1 MQDIYGKYL
10 LESTNDKTDV
20 TEVIEKMLREY
31 SVCILGTGEFYV
43 SGVDMPDGA
52 TLMGLGHGSKIVLA
66 EAVNDGYAVKMGS
79 NCTVKDL
86 SFFGHKSGITLPEV
100 VGTRHGV
107 VFGGTASTSSDA
119 QPRNSIVTSC
129 FMTSFEG
136 GGITCVDTGYSTVSS
151 ITASN
156 CHITNCGAGINI
168 PFFSEYHE
176 FTNMLCAHNLYGCI
190 NNGGNNVFVNC
201 GFNSNKIGFL
211 IDNSEGQ
218 SKNNSH
224 GSVVGCTFN
233 HSDRNNGIGIKLLRA
248 RYGYVFTGCQMGYSE
263 IFVENSTN
271 ILFSAFNFVVGS
283 QKIHVHGGKLVMFS
297 DCMFCEQPTLS
308 IADNESVIFS
318 DCYTADGIP
327 VNK

>member
-1 MQDIYGKYL
+1 MEILGGKYL
-10 LESTNDKTDV
+10 LESTGDNTDV
-20 TEVIEKMLREY
+20 TEKIEAMLNENG
-31 SVCILGTGEFYV
+31 VCLLGCGVFYV
-43 SGVDMPDGA
+43 SGIDMPDGS
-52 TLMGLGHGSKIVLA
+52 TLMGVGKASRIVLRDSVA
-66 EAVNDGYAVKMGS
+66 DGYAVKLGS
-79 NCTVKDL
+79 ECTVKNLAVLGGEKKIDL
-86 SFFGHKSGITLPEV
+86 PAEV
-100 VGTRHGV
+100 GRRHGIL
-107 VFGGTASTSSDA
+107 FRGTANETSDP
-119 QPRNSIVTSC
+119 QPHNSIVQSC
-129 FMTSFEG
+129 FLTSFEG
-136 GGITCVDTGYSTVSS
+136 GGITCVNTGYSTSSS

-176 FTNMLCAHNLYGCI
+176 FTNMLCVYNLYGCI

-201 GFNSNKIGFL
+201 GFNSNKVGFL

-263 IFVENSTN
+263 IYVENSTN

-283 QKIHVHGGKLVMFS
+283 QKIHVRGGKLVMFS

>member
-1 MQDIYGKYL
+1 MQEVYEKYL
-10 LESTNDKTDV
+10 LESTNDETDV
-20 TEVIEKMLREY
+20 TEAIEHMLREY
-31 SVCILGTGEFYV
+31 GACVLGAGEFYV
-43 SGVDMPDGA
+43 SGVNMPDGA
-52 TLMGLGHGSKIVLA
+52 TLMGLGHASRIVLK
-66 EAVNDGYAVKMGS
+66 ETVEDGYAVKLGS
-79 NCTVKDL
+79 NGTVKNL
-86 SFFGHKSGITLPEV
+86 SFFGSKARITLPET
-100 VGTRHGV
+100 VGKRHGIL
-107 VFGGTASTSSDA
+107 FRGNASTSSDP
-119 QPRNSIVTSC
+119 QPHHSIVESC
-129 FMTSFEG
+129 FLTSFEG
-136 GGITCVDTGYSTVSS
+136 GGITCVDTGYATSSS

-176 FTNMLCAHNLYGCI
+176 FTNMLCVHNLYGCI

-201 GFNSNKIGFL
+201 GFNSNRIGFL